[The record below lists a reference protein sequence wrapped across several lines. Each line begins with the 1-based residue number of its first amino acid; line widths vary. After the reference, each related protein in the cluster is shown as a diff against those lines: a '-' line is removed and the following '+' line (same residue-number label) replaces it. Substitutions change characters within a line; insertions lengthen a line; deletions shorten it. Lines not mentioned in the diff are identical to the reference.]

1 MFAKANASGSSGTQE
16 EQEFETVET
25 GLNKRGRNTKSKDDE
40 GEEDAGGGWKSDSGR
55 QEKKKKSQS
64 LHQLKCEESCSLLQ
78 WNACAIGVAFC
89 FLHCLTSNDLVS
101 YTD

>member
-40 GEEDAGGGWKSDSGR
+40 GEEDAGGGWKSDSGW
-55 QEKKKKSQS
+55 Q
-64 LHQLKCEESCSLLQ
+64 
-78 WNACAIGVAFC
+78 
-89 FLHCLTSNDLVS
+89 
-101 YTD
+101 

>member
-1 MFAKANASGSSGTQE
+1 MEALFTEENMADLPFDVLQKIQAKIGLKKFRTMFAKANASGSSGTQE

-55 QEKKKKSQS
+55 QEKKKK
-64 LHQLKCEESCSLLQ
+64 KVKVC
-78 WNACAIGVAFC
+78 
-89 FLHCLTSNDLVS
+89 TS
-101 YTD
+101 